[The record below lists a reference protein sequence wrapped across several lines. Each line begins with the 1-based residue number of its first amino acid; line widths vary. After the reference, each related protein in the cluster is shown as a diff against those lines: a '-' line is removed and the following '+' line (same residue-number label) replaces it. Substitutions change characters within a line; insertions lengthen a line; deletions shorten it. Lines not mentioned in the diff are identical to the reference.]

1 MNRLIRSALCA
12 LSLIFLLTACGAGP
26 REEILPEDG
35 DSKDAWD
42 EAWNEA
48 WSRMESAADGVQE
61 GKSHYYQVLNEQ
73 EEELYAITDEI
84 QVEALDDLLGN
95 MGQTRQTELPE
106 AEEIACVYVFQQE
119 KTRLAGEAAD
129 SEREY
134 EEVARFTVYQDQD
147 LVTMQ
152 FLKGLE
158 NRAVAG
164 IRLEDFLT
172 FTVSVSPETMEKLRD
187 PAQFAE

>member
-1 MNRLIRSALCA
+1 MNRRIRSALCA

-26 REEILPEDG
+26 LEKMLPEDG

-42 EAWNEA
+42 EAWKEA

-61 GKSHYYQVLNEQ
+61 GKRHYYQVLNEQ
-73 EEELYAITDEI
+73 EEELCAITDET
-84 QVEALDDLLGN
+84 QVEALDGLLGN
-95 MGQTRQTELPE
+95 MGQMGQTELPE
-106 AEEIACVYVFQQE
+106 AEQVACVYVFQQE

-129 SEREY
+129 LEREY
-134 EEVARFTVYQDQD
+134 EEIARFTVYQDQD

-158 NRAVAG
+158 NTEAAG
-164 IRLEDFLT
+164 IHLEDFLT
-172 FTVSVSPETMEKLRD
+172 FTISVSPETMEKLRD
-187 PAQFAE
+187 PARFAE